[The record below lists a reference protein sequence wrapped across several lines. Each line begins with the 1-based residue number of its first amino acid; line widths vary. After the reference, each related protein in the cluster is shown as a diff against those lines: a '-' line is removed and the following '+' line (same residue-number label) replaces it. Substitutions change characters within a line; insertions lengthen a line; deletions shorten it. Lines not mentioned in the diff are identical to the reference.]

1 MKGQL
6 QPVRDGVSD
15 VTIVAALAELR
26 QGELRALIDCAH
38 ESSQIA
44 PGLQKWIAHA
54 AEWELH
60 RRLGKNFYLQS
71 PRSAIDSSESAACIA
86 SATMLRRQLE
96 RGAIRVAALFDAF
109 LRALAGGS
117 RGKLTA

>member
-6 QPVRDGVSD
+6 QPVRDWLSD
-15 VTIVAALAELR
+15 VAIAAALAELR

-60 RRLGKNFYLQS
+60 RRLGKNLYLQS
-71 PRSAIDSSESAACIA
+71 PYSAIDSSENAACIA
-86 SATMLRRQLE
+86 SATMLRKQLE
-96 RGAIRVAALFDAF
+96 RDAMRVASLFDAF
-109 LRALAGGS
+109 LKALIGGA
-117 RGKLTA
+117 RRMTA